1 MMGSNMWQ
9 FMQQNQG
16 GLGYGG
22 GLMWL
27 GFGLWG
33 LASIVI
39 TVEVIV
45 LLWLWIKKLLKE
57 VK

>member
-1 MMGSNMWQ
+1 
-9 FMQQNQG
+9 
-16 GLGYGG
+16 
-22 GLMWL
+22 MWL